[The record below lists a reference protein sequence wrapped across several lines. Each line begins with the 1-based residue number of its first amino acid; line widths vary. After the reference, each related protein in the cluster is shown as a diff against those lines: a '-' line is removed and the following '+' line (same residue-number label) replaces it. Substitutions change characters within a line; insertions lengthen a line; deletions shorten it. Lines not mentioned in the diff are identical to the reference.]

1 MGPAPPAPAGWRAEE
16 VFLDWLLSLPD
27 ETDPSLAAMTALRR
41 APPLASAGEP
51 ARLRA
56 LLEETTGWTGPA
68 LTALARGSRTRRR
81 S

>member
-1 MGPAPPAPAGWRAEE
+1 

-41 APPLASAGEP
+41 TPHPASAGEP

-68 LTALARGSRTRRR
+68 LAALARSSRTRRR

>member
-1 MGPAPPAPAGWRAEE
+1 MGPALLAQAGWRAEE
-16 VFLDWLLSLPD
+16 VFLAWLLSLPE
-27 ETDPSLAAMTALRR
+27 ETDPSLAAITALRR
-41 APPLASAGEP
+41 NSHPASAGEP